1 MPDPHSNPELLR
13 SLGRLA
19 RGLSALFWGLPMAL
33 VIGVQTARTDWLRAF
48 GFLPSVCA
56 LSLLLY
62 GLIQLGYFQNQ
73 ERAWT
78 RVLDRAQLLGV
89 VNIGLSPFLYWWYRL
104 PQNTFFTVVVS
115 ILAITSLAFLCQLNL
130 VLQRLTSQL
139 PDETLRHET
148 QVFAYLNNCIL
159 IVVIALLLAV
169 WELFQLNLSPAINF
183 YVGMV
188 REQGLLWFLVLII
201 LVPVSSTMALI
212 WKIKETILSSL
223 FGQPSS

>member
-1 MPDPHSNPELLR
+1 MPDPQSNPELLR

-48 GFLPSVCA
+48 GMLPTLCA

-62 GLIQLGYFQNQ
+62 GLIQLGYFQRQ
-73 ERAWT
+73 ERAWI
-78 RVLDRAQLLGV
+78 RVLDRAQMLAV
-89 VNIGLSPFLYWWYRL
+89 IDIGLSPFLYWWYRL
-104 PQNTFFTVVVS
+104 PQNTFYTVVVS
-115 ILAITSLAFLCQLNL
+115 ILAIASLAFLCQLN
-130 VLQRLTSQL
+130 VALQRLTSLL

-148 QVFAYLNNCIL
+148 QVFAALNISIL
-159 IVVIALLLAV
+159 GGTIGLLLALWALV
-169 WELFQLNLSPAINF
+169 YLKPFPILRF
-183 YVGMV
+183 YVLLV
-188 REQGLLWFLVLII
+188 QEQGLLWFLVLVI

-223 FGQPSS
+223 FGQGN